1 VNKMFRVAGLGL
13 ALMGLGFSS
22 AAMAEKI
29 AVVNVPRVMSELPQM
44 KAIEAKLK
52 KEFDGRVRE
61 LQRLESDGQAMAA
74 KLKKDESFMSADE
87 RTKMQRK
94 LAEMQSDYNLKG
106 QALQEDQQRRYGEEQ
121 QQVLAK
127 VRTAVDGIAK
137 AQGYDLVLNGQA
149 VVFASSQADISQQ
162 VIDQVSKGK

>member
-1 VNKMFRVAGLGL
+1 MFRVAGLGL

-44 KAIEAKLK
+44 KVIEAKLK
-52 KEFDGRVRE
+52 KEFEGRVRE
-61 LQRLESDGQAMAA
+61 MQRLESDGQAMAA

-121 QQVLAK
+121 QQVLTK

-149 VVFASSQADISQQ
+149 VIFASPKVDISQQ

>member
-1 VNKMFRVAGLGL
+1 MKKMFRVAGLGL
-13 ALMGLGFSS
+13 ALMSLGFSS
-22 AAMAEKI
+22 AALAEKI
-29 AVVNVPRVMSELPQM
+29 AVVNVPRVLSELPQM
-44 KAIEAKLK
+44 KVIEAKLK
-52 KEFDGRVRE
+52 KEFEARVRE
-61 LQRLESDGQAMAA
+61 MQRLESDGQAMAA

-87 RTKMQRK
+87 RTKLQRK

-121 QQVLAK
+121 QQILAK

-137 AQGYDLVLNGQA
+137 AQGYDLVLNGQS
-149 VVFASSQADISQQ
+149 VVFASPKVDISQQ

>member
-1 VNKMFRVAGLGL
+1 MFRVAGLGL
-13 ALMGLGFSS
+13 ALMSLGFSS
-22 AAMAEKI
+22 AALAEKI
-29 AVVNVPRVMSELPQM
+29 AVVNVPRVLSELPQM
-44 KAIEAKLK
+44 KVIEAKLK
-52 KEFDGRVRE
+52 KEFEARVRE
-61 LQRLESDGQAMAA
+61 MQRLESDGQAMAA

-87 RTKMQRK
+87 RTKLQRK

-121 QQVLAK
+121 QQILAK

-137 AQGYDLVLNGQA
+137 AQGYDLVLNGQS
-149 VVFASSQADISQQ
+149 VVFASPKVDISQQ

>member
-1 VNKMFRVAGLGL
+1 MNKMFRVAGLGL

>member
-1 VNKMFRVAGLGL
+1 MFRVAGLGL

>member
-1 VNKMFRVAGLGL
+1 
-13 ALMGLGFSS
+13 
-22 AAMAEKI
+22 
-29 AVVNVPRVMSELPQM
+29 
-44 KAIEAKLK
+44 
-52 KEFDGRVRE
+52 
-61 LQRLESDGQAMAA
+61 MAA